1 MYHMNTRKK
10 IFLFALASFLALQA
24 EGAYAEETTGTSG
37 TVAGATSSLQM
48 KKQEEARRLLE
59 RKNTI
64 QNNLQEKRTDIKSN
78 ILEKRAS
85 SSETR
90 IKVKANIEGKRAS
103 STEKRAE
110 LQERRQ
116 ENVEKI
122 KTQVRERMRKFIG
135 VIIERLEAAVLRMEK
150 LIERISSRI
159 EKLKEKGVDTL
170 KAEEYLEAAKTDVGQ
185 ARTIIEGIP
194 AALEDALLSEELRGS
209 FEGIREL
216 IQNVKEEVRSA
227 HENIKNAVKT
237 LKDELRLRSNTEAT
251 STPTN

>member
-1 MYHMNTRKK
+1 MYPMNTRKK
-10 IFLFALASFLALQA
+10 IFLFALAGFLALQA
-24 EGAYAEETTGTSG
+24 EGAYAEETTGTSA
-37 TVAGATSSLQM
+37 TAGATSSLQM

-59 RKNTI
+59 RKNTV
-64 QNNLQEKRTDIKSN
+64 QNNLQEKKADIKSN
-78 ILEKRAS
+78 IQEKRAS
-85 SSETR
+85 STEIRTK
-90 IKVKANIEGKRAS
+90 IKANVEERRAS

-110 LQERRQ
+110 LQGRRQ

-122 KTQVRERMRKFIG
+122 KTQVRERMQKFIG

-150 LIERISSRI
+150 LIERLSSRI
-159 EKLKEKGVDTL
+159 VKLKEKGVDTL
-170 KAEEYLEAAKTDVGQ
+170 KAEEYLTAAKTDVEQ

-194 AALEDALLSEELRGS
+194 VALEDALLSEELRGS
-209 FEGIREL
+209 FEGIRGL